1 MALTA
6 LFGKPEKRKIK
17 TPEGELTLEFPV
29 LTVEELAP
37 LMDAGKNEKKAFEA
51 AKQLVFK
58 VLKRNFP
65 EATLSDVEKLPA
77 GVFTEILNTLMDVNG
92 FGEEGGKSPLEL
104 KK

>member
-6 LFGKPEKRKIK
+6 LFGEPQKRKIK
-17 TPEGELTLEFPV
+17 TPNGELVLEFPI
-29 LTVEELAP
+29 LTVKDLAP
-37 LMDAGKNEKKAFEA
+37 LMDAGKNDKKAFEA

-65 EATLSDVEKLPA
+65 ETTLSDVENLPA
-77 GVFTEILNTLMDVNG
+77 EVFTEILNTLMEVNG
-92 FGEEGGKSPLEL
+92 FEAGESPLEL